1 MSTTAT
7 GAKYVFGKT
16 VALGF
21 DEAIKRVTE
30 ELAKEGFGVLTEIDV
45 KATLK
50 KKLGID
56 VAPYRILGAC
66 NPPAAATTR
75 CRAPT
80 SRHEG
85 EPGPRCST
93 STSAAPTWCPTW
105 STRSRAIAAQEQACS
120 SASPRRARAWARSRR
135 RRSWST
141 TPRRFARFQAAQG
154 ELTGRAVAAAGGGGE
169 LSAAQVRC
177 QNFRDLQAQLEGT
190 ENRITVARNRYI
202 KAVQAYNV
210 TVRQFPSNL
219 TAMVFGYKTKPN
231 FTRRERARDIEGAQ
245 SRLRPEGQVIRALLI
260 LLLALPAWAQV
271 AVPQLT
277 ARVTDLTGTLTKE
290 QTASLEQRLQ
300 SFEARKGSQIAV
312 LMVPTTAPEAIEQYA
327 LRVAERWKIG
337 RKKVDDGAI
346 LVVAKND
353 RALRI
358 EVGYGLEGALNDAT
372 ASRIIREAIVPRF
385 REGDFYG
392 GINAGVDRMLRVIDG
407 EPLPEP
413 ASPAPQ
419 VGGGLGQSLPIL
431 LVLAVVGGGLL
442 RRMLGKTVGSVVT
455 GGAVGTVAWFL
466 VGAVSIAV
474 LAGILAF
481 IFTLVGGG
489 AGRRYYGGFP
499 GGLGGGG
506 FGGGGFRGG
515 GGSFGGGGASGRW

>member
-1 MSTTAT
+1 M
-7 GAKYVFGKT
+7 
-16 VALGF
+16 
-21 DEAIKRVTE
+21 
-30 ELAKEGFGVLTEIDV
+30 
-45 KATLK
+45 
-50 KKLGID
+50 
-56 VAPYRILGAC
+56 
-66 NPPAAATTR
+66 
-75 CRAPT
+75 
-80 SRHEG
+80 
-85 EPGPRCST
+85 
-93 STSAAPTWCPTW
+93 
-105 STRSRAIAAQEQACS
+105 
-120 SASPRRARAWARSRR
+120 
-135 RRSWST
+135 
-141 TPRRFARFQAAQG
+141 
-154 ELTGRAVAAAGGGGE
+154 
-169 LSAAQVRC
+169 
-177 QNFRDLQAQLEGT
+177 
-190 ENRITVARNRYI
+190 
-202 KAVQAYNV
+202 
-210 TVRQFPSNL
+210 
-219 TAMVFGYKTKPN
+219 
-231 FTRRERARDIEGAQ
+231 
-245 SRLRPEGQVIRALLI
+245 IRALLI

-312 LMVPTTAPEAIEQYA
+312 LMVPTSAPEAIEQYA

-337 RKKVDDGAI
+337 RKNVDDGAI

-419 VGGGLGQSLPIL
+419 AGGGFGQSLPIL
-431 LVLAVVGGGLL
+431 LVLAVVAGGLL
-442 RRMLGKTVGSVVT
+442 RRMLGKTVGSVAT
-455 GGAVGTVAWFL
+455 GGAVGAVAWLL
-466 VGAVSIAV
+466 VGAASIAV

-481 IFTLVGGG
+481 IVTLLGGG

-499 GGLGGGG
+499 GGFGGGG
-506 FGGGGFRGG
+506 LGRGGGFRGG
-515 GGSFGGGGASGRW
+515 GGGFGGGGASGRW